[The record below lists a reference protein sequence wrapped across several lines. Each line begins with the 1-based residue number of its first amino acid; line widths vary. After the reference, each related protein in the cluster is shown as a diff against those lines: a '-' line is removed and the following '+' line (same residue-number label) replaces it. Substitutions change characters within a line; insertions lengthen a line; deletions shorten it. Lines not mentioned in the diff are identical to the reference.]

1 MSGSLRLQV
10 LGPLRLLRDGVE
22 LDPGPRQ
29 QAYLLA
35 LLLARA
41 GRPISA
47 GELIGQ
53 IWDDDAPAS
62 AVNVLQKYVGA
73 LRRILEPALHPREPG
88 SYLHRHGNGYRLTTA
103 QGMLDLITFREH
115 VETARTHLAR
125 HDDRTALD
133 HYTDALGLWQGPTG
147 HGLTHG
153 SAAMPVFTALN
164 DEFLDACG
172 AAAELAVSVG
182 RPHRVLPPLRL
193 AASMSPLHESIQAN
207 LVTALAA
214 AGQQAE
220 ALAAF
225 HAIRTRLA
233 EDLGIDP
240 GPALQ
245 AAHQRVLRQTR
256 VVIPAPDTGPARGL
270 VGRVRELAV
279 LHQVVTS
286 AFAGG
291 TGLAIVEGEPR
302 VGKTQ
307 LLEEAAAREAERG
320 ALVAWGRC
328 LDDDGMPPMWPWRQA
343 IGTVLTAKWDHEL
356 QRLDSAPQ
364 GARFSLFERIVAGI
378 EEVAARRPLVI
389 VVDDLQWADIA
400 SLRLFGHLAAR
411 TPRGVVVVGALRD
424 RAPGHHGELARL
436 LAAASRVPGH
446 RRIRLGPLSAAEVT
460 ELVRRETGNAPG
472 PVATR
477 DIHARTGGNP
487 FYVRELS
494 RSLIEG
500 TGVPST
506 VHDIV
511 RDSMTGLDAGSR
523 DLLRLAAFIGREV
536 DLGRLAQAAG
546 LDIATLLDRLEP
558 LDALGLLA
566 PTPDDPFSFRFTP
579 DLVRESI
586 AETTT
591 PAQRNRLH
599 QRIAKVLD
607 HSRT

>member
-1 MSGSLRLQV
+1 MSGSLSLQV

-22 LDPGPRQ
+22 LDPGPPQ

-73 LRRILEPALHPREPG
+73 LRRILEPTLPSREPG
-88 SYLHRHGNGYRLTTA
+88 SYLHRHGNGYRLTTS
-103 QGMLDLITFREH
+103 QCMLDLITFREH
-115 VETARTHLAR
+115 VETARTHRAR

-133 HYTDALGLWQGPTG
+133 HYTEALGLWQGPTG

-172 AAAELAVSVG
+172 AAAELAISVG

-193 AASMSPLHESIQAN
+193 ATSMSPLHESIQAN
-207 LVTALAA
+207 LVTALDA

-225 HAIRTRLA
+225 HAIRARLA

-245 AAHQRVLRQTR
+245 AAHQRVLRRTR
-256 VVIPAPDTGPARGL
+256 AVIPAPDTGPAGGL
-270 VGRVRELAV
+270 VGRVRELAA
-279 LHQVVTS
+279 LHQVVAP

-302 VGKTQ
+302 AGKTQ

-328 LDDDGMPPMWPWRQA
+328 LDDDCTPPMWPWRQA
-343 IGTVLTAKWDHEL
+343 IGTILAADWGDEL
-356 QRLDSAPQ
+356 QRLGTAPR
-364 GARFSLFERIVAGI
+364 GDRFSLFERIVAGI
-378 EEVAARRPLVI
+378 GKVAARRPLVI
-389 VVDDLQWADIA
+389 VVDDLQWADVA

-411 TPRGVVVVGALRD
+411 TPRGVVVIGALRD
-424 RAPGHHGELARL
+424 RAPRHGELARL

-446 RRIRLGPLSAAEVT
+446 RRIRLGPLSEAEVA
-460 ELVRRETGNAPG
+460 ELVRRETGKAPG

-494 RSLIEG
+494 RSLVEG

-511 RDSMTGLDAGSR
+511 RDSMTGLDDDSR

-536 DLGRLAQAAG
+536 DLDRLAQAAA
-546 LDIATLLDRLEP
+546 LDLTTLLDRLEP

-607 HSRT
+607 HTRT